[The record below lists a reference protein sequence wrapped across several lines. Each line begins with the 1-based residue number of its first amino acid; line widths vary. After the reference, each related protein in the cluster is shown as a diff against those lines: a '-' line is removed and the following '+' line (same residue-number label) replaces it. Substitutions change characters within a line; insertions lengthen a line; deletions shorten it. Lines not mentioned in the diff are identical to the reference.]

1 MRLLTFTGFISK
13 LARLHLWKIPS
24 FEKH

>member
-1 MRLLTFTGFISK
+1 MRLLTLSGFISK
-13 LARLHLWKIPS
+13 LVRLHLWKIPS